1 MAILLDGRVLS
12 KNIKNDLAEKVSKLK
27 HSGNRAP
34 QLAVIL
40 VGADPASLIYVGRK
54 EKAALECF
62 FESKTVNLPED
73 SSFEDIKSAIEALNN
88 DDNVDGIL
96 LQLPLPKSLKEH
108 EKDLLNLI
116 DPVKDID
123 GLHPINVG
131 KLSLGED
138 APIACTANGI
148 IKLLKYNNIDI
159 DGKHAVIIGRSNI
172 VGKPLI
178 QLLLRENATVTVCHS
193 HTENLSE
200 FTKSA
205 DILIV
210 AIGKANYITA
220 DMVKEN
226 ACIVDVG
233 INRLGGRKITGDV
246 DFTSVEPKV
255 NAITPVPGGVGP
267 MTIAMLLENTLICY
281 LKRKNIK

>member
-1 MAILLDGRVLS
+1 MAILLDGKALS
-12 KNIKNDLAEKVSKLK
+12 KKIKKDLFNKVEQLK
-27 HSGNRAP
+27 ASGKRTP
-34 QLAVIL
+34 KLAVIL

-54 EKAALECF
+54 EKAAAACS
-62 FESKTVNLPED
+62 FESKTINLPDD
-73 SSFEDIKSAIEALNN
+73 SSFEDVKSAIEELNN
-88 DDNVDGIL
+88 DDSVDGIL
-96 LQLPLPKSLKEH
+96 LQLPLPESLQNH
-108 EKDLLNLI
+108 ENDLLNLI
-116 DPVKDID
+116 HPEKDID
-123 GLHPINVG
+123 GLHPVNVG
-131 KLSLGED
+131 KLSLGEE
-138 APIACTANGI
+138 APIACTSNGI
-148 IKLLKYNNIDI
+148 IHLLKNNNIEI

-193 HTENLSE
+193 HTQNLSE

-267 MTIAMLLENTLICY
+267 MTIAMLLSNTLNCY
-281 LKRKNIK
+281 LRRENL

>member
-1 MAILLDGRVLS
+1 MAILLDGKVLS
-12 KNIKNDLAEKVSKLK
+12 KNIKNDLSEKVEQLK
-27 HSGNRAP
+27 ASGNRAP
-34 QLAVIL
+34 QLAVIV
-40 VGADPASLIYVGRK
+40 VGTDPASLIYVNRK
-54 EKAALECF
+54 EKAAHECS
-62 FESKTVNLPED
+62 FESKTVNLPEN
-73 SSFEDIKSAIEALNN
+73 SSFDDLKSAIETLNH
-88 DDNVDGIL
+88 DDSVDGIL
-96 LQLPLPKSLKEH
+96 LQLPLPESLKQH
-108 EKDLLNLI
+108 EKDLLNYI
-116 DPVKDID
+116 DPKKDVD

-131 KLSLGED
+131 KLNLGED

-148 IKLLKYNNIDI
+148 IQLLKYNNIDI

-178 QLLLRENATVTVCHS
+178 QLLLQENATVTVCHS
-193 HTENLSE
+193 HTQNLKK

-226 ACIVDVG
+226 ACVVDVG

-246 DFTSVEPKV
+246 DFSDIESKV
-255 NAITPVPGGVGP
+255 AAITPVPGGVGP
-267 MTIAMLLENTLICY
+267 MTIAMLLKNTLNCY
-281 LKRKNIK
+281 LRRKNI

>member
-1 MAILLDGRVLS
+1 MAILLDGKILS
-12 KNIKNDLAEKVSKLK
+12 KNIKNDLSEKVEQLK
-27 HSGNRAP
+27 ASGNRAP
-34 QLAVIL
+34 QLAVIV
-40 VGADPASLIYVGRK
+40 VGTDPASLIYVNRK
-54 EKAALECF
+54 EKAAHECS
-62 FESKTVNLPED
+62 FESKTVNLPEN
-73 SSFEDIKSAIEALNN
+73 SSFDDLKSAIETLNH
-88 DDNVDGIL
+88 DDSVDGIL
-96 LQLPLPKSLKEH
+96 LQLPLPESLKQH
-108 EKDLLNLI
+108 EKDLLNYI
-116 DPVKDID
+116 DPKKDVD

-148 IKLLKYNNIDI
+148 IQLLKYNNIDI

-178 QLLLRENATVTVCHS
+178 QLLLQENATVTVCHS
-193 HTENLSE
+193 HTQNLKK

-226 ACIVDVG
+226 ACVVDVG

-246 DFTSVEPKV
+246 DFSDIESKV
-255 NAITPVPGGVGP
+255 AAITPVPGGVGP
-267 MTIAMLLENTLICY
+267 MTIAMLLKNTLNCY
-281 LKRKNIK
+281 LRRKNI